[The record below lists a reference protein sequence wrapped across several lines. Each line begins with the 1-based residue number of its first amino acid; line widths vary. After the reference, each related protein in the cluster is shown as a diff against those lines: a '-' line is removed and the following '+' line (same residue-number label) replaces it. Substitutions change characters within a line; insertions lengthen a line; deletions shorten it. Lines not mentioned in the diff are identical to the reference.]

1 MDFHALFEI
10 IFCDDAF
17 LQTAPVERILFLDEQ
32 DTPDKTWRSLREWAQ
47 KVRGRIAE
55 HKQFKLK
62 AWTVRDKGS
71 AFVEWLPCPLP
82 NADVLT
88 EGGIVRYAATLFFN
102 GKTALISLKRLNAS
116 DTVPVSGINLD
127 AGAALLTNEI
137 RRLCLPMI
145 SRETV
150 VIDRRH
156 IVKTALKANADNTY
170 PVSPQVAADAIKSLP
185 EIGIFLLVHAV
196 EAAICTFLPDDTRG
210 LYSPAVMLSETV
222 QTASLQVNVLRQLL
236 AEWTFG
242 RGLNAPVGLVPEIT
256 LQTQGDLELLQTV
269 SSVPVLAH
277 VDLDALQ
284 KKLTTLMQSAQTDLA
299 VSGRSRHPFRTV
311 PLLVGSELPADNV
324 TLRLNWSAYEKIDSK
339 TIAVVKNA
347 MADILHKP
355 SRLARTVTAA
365 VYTMPLGDRTYPA
378 AHFLTV
384 SDVLDAELFV
394 GTPFRGTLNQRA
406 ESIVGSIWAAEDAQ
420 EKRFAA
426 AVDML
431 TNRATTDALV
441 APSVNEMTDKHLG
454 FFYRTQDG
462 QRWAAF
468 ELNEC
473 FPALMARVGLD
484 AKESKA
490 FREYAKRRG
499 FLVKLSE
506 KIRGR
511 EKTPGSH
518 VLFCAEKLGYEAR

>member
-32 DTPDKTWRSLREWAQ
+32 DTPAKTWRSLREWAQ
-47 KVRGRIAE
+47 ETRRRIAE
-55 HKQFKLK
+55 YKQFKLK
-62 AWTVRDKGS
+62 DWTVRDKGS
-71 AFVEWLPCPLP
+71 AFLEWLPCPLP
-82 NADVLT
+82 NVNVLT
-88 EGGIVRYAATLFFN
+88 ESGIVRYAAVMFFN

-127 AGAALLTNEI
+127 SGAAWLTNEI

-145 SRETV
+145 AREMV
-150 VIDRRH
+150 IIDRRLV
-156 IVKTALKANADNTY
+156 VKDALKSNAKRSY
-170 PVSPQVAADAIKSLP
+170 FVSSQSAADAIRSLP
-185 EIGIFLLVHAV
+185 GIEIFLLVHAV

-210 LYSPAVMLSETV
+210 LYYPAVTLSETA
-222 QTASLQVNVLRQLL
+222 QTASLQTDALRRLL

-242 RGLNAPVGLVPEIT
+242 QGLNTPVGMTPEIT
-256 LQTQGDLELLQTV
+256 LQTQSDLDLLQTV

-277 VDLDALQ
+277 VDLDAMQ

-299 VSGRSRHPFRTV
+299 VSGRSRYPFRTV
-311 PLLVGSELPADNV
+311 PLLIGSELPADNV
-324 TLRLNWSAYEKIDSK
+324 TLKLNWSAYEKIGSQN
-339 TIAVVKNA
+339 IALVKNA
-347 MADILHKP
+347 MADILRKP
-355 SRLARTVTAA
+355 SRLAREITAA
-365 VYTMPLGDRTYPA
+365 VYAMSLDDRAYPA

-384 SDVLDAELFV
+384 SDVLDAELF
-394 GTPFRGTLNQRA
+394 GDTPFRGTLKQRA
-406 ESIVGSIWAAEDAQ
+406 EAIIGAIWDAEDAQ

-426 AVDML
+426 AIDML
-431 TNRATTDALV
+431 TNRSTTEALV
-441 APSVNEMTDKHLG
+441 APYASDMTDKQLG
-454 FFYRTQDG
+454 FIYRTQDG
-462 QRWAAF
+462 QRWVAF
-468 ELNEC
+468 DLNEG
-473 FPALMARVGLD
+473 FPALMSQVGLD
-484 AKESKA
+484 AKESKV

-518 VLFCAEKLGYEAR
+518 VLFCAEKLGYGAE

>member
-1 MDFHALFEI
+1 MEFTALVEDVFR
-10 IFCDDAF
+10 DDSFVQA
-17 LQTAPVERILFLDEQ
+17 TPSERIRFLNEHDASS
-32 DTPDKTWRSLREWAQ
+32 KIWRLLREWAQ
-47 KVRGRIAE
+47 AVRGRISE
-55 HKQFKLK
+55 YKQFKLK

-127 AGAALLTNEI
+127 SGAAWLTNEI

-145 SRETV
+145 ARETV

-210 LYSPAVMLSETV
+210 LYYPAVMLSETV
-222 QTASLQVNVLRQLL
+222 QTASLQADALRRLL

-269 SSVPVLAH
+269 SSVPVLTH
-277 VDLDALQ
+277 VDLDAMQ
-284 KKLTTLMQSAQTDLA
+284 KKLTTVMQAAQTDLA
-299 VSGRSRHPFRTV
+299 VSGRSRYPFRTV
-311 PLLVGSELPADNV
+311 PLLIGSELPAGNI
-324 TLRLNWSAYEKIDSK
+324 TLQLNWSAYEKIDFK
-339 TIAVVKNA
+339 NIALVKNA
-347 MADILHKP
+347 MADLLRKP
-355 SRLARTVTAA
+355 CRLARTVTAA
-365 VYTMPLGDRTYPA
+365 VYAMSLDDRTYPA
-378 AHFLTV
+378 AHFMVV
-384 SDVLDAELFV
+384 SDVLDAELFG
-394 GTPFRGTLNQRA
+394 GTRFRGTLNQRTEA
-406 ESIVGSIWAAEDAQ
+406 IVGAIWDAEDVR

-426 AVDML
+426 AIDML
-431 TNRATTDALV
+431 ANRATTEALV
-441 APSVNEMTDKHLG
+441 APSASDMTDKQLG
-454 FFYRTQDG
+454 FIYRTQDG
-462 QRWAAF
+462 QRWVAF

-473 FPALMARVGLD
+473 FSALMSQVGLD
-484 AKESKA
+484 AKESKS

-518 VLFCAEKLGYEAR
+518 VLFCAEKLGYGAE